1 MLFCLHIMSVL
12 SVCDNLLV
20 FASATLFS
28 GLLKEKIFKINVV
41 LFGGGNNFDIVM
53 YISVHIH

>member
-1 MLFCLHIMSVL
+1 MSVL